1 MTNLKFKILAVHPAF
16 KMPFE
21 KMTNPVRQKIE
32 RELSHNV
39 FSYICY
45 HADVL
50 NQLYNE
56 KFKKHNTIYLYR

>member
-50 NQLYNE
+50 NQLY
-56 KFKKHNTIYLYR
+56 K